1 MGEYERESCRPDSNS
16 RYCLPRAKH
25 NKPLTLSG
33 RRARTEEANRERR
46 TTPVSQTLELHSRRH
61 PQKKKR
67 AIDGASAPALSL
79 SLTFHLLLTHSSRP
93 CWSAPEP
100 RPTAAPFFSRAALAC
115 RLHPGCRRRVRLV
128 AARSSAGLRA
138 AGARCA
144 PPAGASAR
152 C

>member
-1 MGEYERESCRPDSNS
+1 MRERESCRPDSNS

-46 TTPVSQTLELHSRRH
+46 TTPVSQALELHSRRH
-61 PQKKKR
+61 PQIKKKGNR
-67 AIDGASAPALSL
+67 RCISASSL